1 MSIPSKSKERDLLIA
16 GAGVGGLVLALALG
30 RKGFRVTVVDRQP
43 GPLSFPRGEIIQ
55 PNGLK
60 VLDQLG
66 LLPELLSRDLYQSK
80 AVRFYGAGGR
90 PLCTVDYR
98 TLPSPYAYSLVLLP
112 AVLQNL
118 LLEKIAQ
125 SPRIEILWDASFQS
139 LLRKGGKV
147 AGATI
152 ARQGEGSIYHAPVV
166 IGADGVRSR
175 VREALGIPARLHT
188 YADGYLTAVVDRP
201 AGFQSEL
208 RYYLG
213 KRMIFGAFPVS
224 KEKLYLFYMIPS
236 RRLEAFKA
244 QGIDAFRRN
253 LLALNPE
260 IASLVEEPLKGLSS
274 WEAVSFMRCFRVRC
288 RQWTVDGGALL
299 GDAAHAMN
307 PHVAQGRNA
316 AMEDGMALAETLA
329 SCFQKGDFSR
339 EALAGYE
346 SARRSK
352 VETLQRLGD
361 EMTWLWNTG
370 WPPLVWARDRI
381 FRTLHHRKELQAKM
395 LKSVAGV
402 EMQPFDLYDRWQA
415 LRLWNGFLR
424 TDEPVEEDL
433 EKKRS

>member
-1 MSIPSKSKERDLLIA
+1 MRW
-16 GAGVGGLVLALALG
+16 
-30 RKGFRVTVVDRQP
+30 FR
-43 GPLSFPRGEIIQ
+43 G
-55 PNGLK
+55 
-60 VLDQLG
+60 
-66 LLPELLSRDLYQSK
+66 
-80 AVRFYGAGGR
+80 
-90 PLCTVDYR
+90 
-98 TLPSPYAYSLVLLP
+98 
-112 AVLQNL
+112 
-118 LLEKIAQ
+118 
-125 SPRIEILWDASFQS
+125 
-139 LLRKGGKV
+139 
-147 AGATI
+147 
-152 ARQGEGSIYHAPVV
+152 
-166 IGADGVRSR
+166 
-175 VREALGIPARLHT
+175 
-188 YADGYLTAVVDRP
+188 
-201 AGFQSEL
+201 
-208 RYYLG
+208 
-213 KRMIFGAFPVS
+213 
-224 KEKLYLFYMIPS
+224 
-236 RRLEAFKA
+236 
-244 QGIDAFRRN
+244 
-253 LLALNPE
+253 
-260 IASLVEEPLKGLSS
+260 
-274 WEAVSFMRCFRVRC
+274 RC

-433 EKKRS
+433 